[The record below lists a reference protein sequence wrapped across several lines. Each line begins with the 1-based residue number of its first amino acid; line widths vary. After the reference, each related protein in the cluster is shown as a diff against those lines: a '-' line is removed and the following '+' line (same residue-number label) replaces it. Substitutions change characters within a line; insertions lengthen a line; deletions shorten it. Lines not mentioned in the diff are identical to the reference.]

1 MFGFGEETQ
10 FLPLHL
16 LLYKI
21 RVPKCKVIYRA
32 LILTGSDS
40 TSKISSKKSAI
51 NANPEL
57 YLQQFGEENKL
68 SVKAAEHAEQYLIKL
83 EQPKST
89 CVTFN
94 ELRFNMYQSR
104 KTTYIKLPPSSH
116 SLQGHLQHCFFIIRM
131 AMNLLDNQFEIDP
144 LELVGQRL
152 MAIFCSTSSY
162 CLSPISTWYA
172 VVARRSAQGTVHVPN
187 RMLHVQTFANA
198 KGSVP
203 TWVDT
208 LFCLFFTLFRSLVI
222 YAKFN

>member
-40 TSKISSKKSAI
+40 TSKIGSKKSAI

-131 AMNLLDNQFEIDP
+131 AMNLLDNQFEIEP
-144 LELVGQRL
+144 LEFGWTEVDGYIMPDKQLLPLPDFYLVCCGC
-152 MAIFCSTSSY
+152 MKKYPGCCSCT
-162 CLSPISTWYA
+162 
-172 VVARRSAQGTVHVPN
+172 
-187 RMLHVQTFANA
+187 
-198 KGSVP
+198 K
-203 TWVDT
+203 
-208 LFCLFFTLFRSLVI
+208 
-222 YAKFN
+222 